1 MRKYRLK
8 QIISCIL
15 LLSIMIFSFGC
26 GQKSTFNEVKGEANH
41 SFTDNI
47 QKEEENDIGQ
57 DNTADNVDDNA
68 NDNNTVSD
76 SDSNPFDTSDSN
88 PFDTSDSDPFD
99 TSDSNPF
106 DTSDNSADTDV
117 NLTEG
122 QYNYVFIGDIVR
134 DCQEIINRDYF
145 DYYNTHIYFDNVECY
160 YENKNHEL
168 IAHEMECIHFFKTA
182 PLDIYI
188 LDSQSDGYNI
198 FDTRIAPYS
207 KDPDALMNA
216 TEVLPADAWQ
226 SNHGDEFMITKE
238 YLSTLS
244 TGIYTIYI
252 WRFGD
257 DITSV
262 HPVNVVIHDENEEA
276 VINTYPNISSSHA
289 YYSGERKNDVIFYLN
304 GTGARIKNISIN
316 ESAITKN
323 CYDLTNDGRAV
334 IFHPEFL
341 EKYAEE
347 YIYITLHITTDC
359 NTKAECKIMF
369 TDNLN

>member
-8 QIISCIL
+8 QIVSCIL
-15 LLSIMIFSFGC
+15 LLSIMIISFGC
-26 GQKSTFNEVKGEANH
+26 GQKSNFKEVKGEANH

-47 QKEEENDIGQ
+47 TKEDKNDIGQ

-68 NDNNTVSD
+68 TDNNAVSD
-76 SDSNPFDTSDSN
+76 SDSD

-99 TSDSNPF
+99 TSDSDPF
-106 DTSDNSADTDV
+106 DTSGNSSDTDS
-117 NLTEG
+117 NLPES

-134 DCQEIINRDYF
+134 ACQDIINQDYF
-145 DYYNTHIYFDNVECY
+145 DYYSNHLYFDNVECY

-168 IAHEMECIHFFKTA
+168 IEHENECVHFFKTA

-188 LDSQSDGYNI
+188 LDSRSDGYKI

-226 SNHGDEFMITKE
+226 SNYGDEFIITKE

-244 TGIYTIYI
+244 AGIYSIYI

-262 HPVNVVIHDENEEA
+262 HPVNIVIHDENEEA
-276 VINTYPNISSSHA
+276 VSNTYPYISNSHA

-323 CYDLTNDGRAV
+323 CYDLINDGRAV
-334 IFHPEFL
+334 VFHPEFL

-369 TDNLN
+369 TDNLK